1 LPSKPSFGLCGTSSI
16 PFHHIV
22 SLHTNLPGRRDGSRV
37 TSLPDDS
44 STNRSDVL
52 ESIYCTVDRT
62 QNDSLPTISN
72 ILCAK
77 SAIPIARQRHNHS
90 MSKSNLCKVIFFVK
104 SFMHIIMLIYKN
116 MCLLSGINI

>member
-37 TSLPDDS
+37 TSRVPDDS

-52 ESIYCTVDRT
+52 ENICCTADRT

-72 ILCAK
+72 TLCAK
-77 SAIPIARQRHNHS
+77 SAIPIVRQ
-90 MSKSNLCKVIFFVK
+90 
-104 SFMHIIMLIYKN
+104 
-116 MCLLSGINI
+116 